1 MVLLEEV
8 QIIQQQR
15 VVQRVVAE
23 VQDALHHALVAM
35 LDDPLQVLRL
45 KVGRGVMVSMLD
57 VKQIVRNAGMSA
69 IIAYALF
76 FNLSSGR
83 FDFSL
88 GAQRLAGTIIGGIVA
103 MKLGLSGVFVML
115 FAIAFG
121 ALFGFITGMIFVIFR
136 VPPMVLGIAMGLVL
150 EVIPYVASN
159 GIGLNLFGVEG
170 MDILSDT
177 WFIIIVVILVGIFV
191 TVLTS
196 KTKFG
201 YELKAIQGS
210 QLIAQNS
217 GIKIF
222 RHTVLCYT
230 FAGALVC
237 IAGVMNASYY
247 SSLAASTGLA
257 SAGVVAGNMFPMILG
272 GYIGKWSNQS
282 IGIIVAA
289 LTIRIFSYSLTL
301 MEFSEANSSL
311 FNMLFFVGFLVYLAN
326 EDIFKKKRAEKARIA
341 EALAYKQEQSHA

>member
-1 MVLLEEV
+1 MKKGKNFLITVAFPLVMWAIMEV
-8 QIIQQQR
+8 
-15 VVQRVVAE
+15 VV
-23 VQDALHHALVAM
+23 
-35 LDDPLQVLRL
+35 RL
-45 KVGRGVMVSMLD
+45 KTGHGMVVSMLD
-57 VKQIVRNAGMSA
+57 VKLIVRNAGMSA
-69 IIAYALF
+69 IIAYALS

-88 GAQRLAGTIIGGIVA
+88 GAQRLAGSIIGGIVA
-103 MKLGLSGVFVML
+103 MRLGLSGVFVML

-121 ALFGFITGMIFVIFR
+121 ALFGFITGLMFVIFR
-136 VPPMVLGIAMGLVL
+136 IPPMVLGIAMGLVL
-150 EVIPYVASN
+150 EVIPYVVSN
-159 GIGLNLFGVEG
+159 GIGLNLFGVAG

-177 WFIIIVVILVGIFV
+177 YFIIVVVVLVGIFV
-191 TVLTS
+191 TILTN

-217 GIKIF
+217 GIHIF

-247 SSLAASTGLA
+247 SSLAASLGLA

-289 LTIRIFSYSLTL
+289 LTIRFFSYGLTL
-301 MEFSEANSSL
+301 MEFSEANTSL
-311 FNMLFFVGFLVYLAN
+311 FNMLLFVGFLIFLAN
-326 EDIFKKKRAEKARIA
+326 EDIFKKKKAEKERIL
-341 EALAYKQEQSHA
+341 EAVAYKNETGIA